1 MKRYRI
7 IGRLFILLAVLL
19 SDVMCAVTAY
29 QYCALQW
36 GGRYEGYS
44 APASAALL
52 YAVPFG
58 VGIAAC
64 IALAAV
70 FYRKDKGK

>member
-1 MKRYRI
+1 MKKYRI

-58 VGIAAC
+58 IGIAAC
-64 IALAAV
+64 IALAAA
-70 FYRKDKGK
+70 FCQKGQKK